1 MALRAAV
8 IGASGYAGGELLR
21 LLAGHPEL
29 EAVHLTASGN
39 AGELVERLHPALAAG
54 YPDQRFVP
62 FEAGDL
68 DGLDVAFLALP
79 HGESQ
84 ALLPEIHG
92 RVGCVVD
99 LGADF
104 RLDARVYERWYG
116 ETHRALDFLGCFAYG
131 LPELFRDE
139 IRAARLVANPGC
151 YPTAAALALAP
162 LVADGLVEP
171 KGIVVN
177 ALSGISGRGRG
188 LSAPS
193 LFSEANETVTP
204 YGLLTHRHTPE
215 IEAAIGRAAR
225 AGGLGAAQS
234 EVEVLFTPHLV
245 PMTRG
250 VLTTCTARPLAAGLS
265 TARLLESYRR
275 RYGGEA
281 FVTVVESPPATKA
294 TWGSNSAHLTARF
307 DERTGTVLAICAIDN
322 LVKGASG
329 QAVQNANLLLGLP
342 EGSGLSAMGLAP

>member
-1 MALRAAV
+1 MAFRAAV
-8 IGASGYAGGELLR
+8 IGASGYTGGDLLR

-29 EAVHLTASGN
+29 EAVHLTASSN
-39 AGELVERLHPALAAG
+39 AGELVERLHPALAPVYAG
-54 YPDQRFVP
+54 QRFVAYDP
-62 FEAGDL
+62 GDL

-84 ALLPEIHG
+84 THLEEIQS

-104 RLDARVYERWYG
+104 RLEARIYERWYG
-116 ETHRALDFLGCFAYG
+116 EEHRAPALLESFAYG
-131 LPELFRDE
+131 LPELFREE

-188 LSAPS
+188 LAAPS

-215 IEAAIGRAAR
+215 IEAAIGRAATM
-225 AGGLGAAQS
+225 GSG
-234 EVEVLFTPHLV
+234 VEVLFTPHLV

-250 VLTTCTARPLAAGLS
+250 VLTTCTARPTGVGLS
-265 TARLLESYRR
+265 TARLLESYRQH
-275 RYGGEA
+275 YAGEE
-281 FVTVVESPPATKA
+281 FVTVSESPPATKA
-294 TWGSNSAHLTARF
+294 AWGSNSAHLTARY

-329 QAVQNANLLLGLP
+329 QAVQNANLVLGLP
-342 EGSGLSAMGLAP
+342 EGSGLSAIGVAP